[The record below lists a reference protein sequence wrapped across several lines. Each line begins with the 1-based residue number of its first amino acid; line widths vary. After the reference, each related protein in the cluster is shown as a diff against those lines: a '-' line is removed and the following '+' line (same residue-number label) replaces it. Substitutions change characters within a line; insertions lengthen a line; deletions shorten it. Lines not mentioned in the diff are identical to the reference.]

1 MTQVDY
7 PYRIDGRGRTATT
20 THDEHIRDLV
30 EQVLFTAPGD
40 RVNRPTLGSGLL
52 ELVFAPNS
60 DALAASSQLTVQGNL
75 QQWLGDLIHV
85 LDVQVDDDEAEL
97 RVVVRYAI
105 RRTQQPVVA
114 EFRRSR

>member
-1 MTQVDY
+1 METDWY
-7 PYRIDGRGRTATT
+7 
-20 THDEHIRDLV
+20 
-30 EQVLFTAPGD
+30 
-40 RVNRPTLGSGLL
+40 
-52 ELVFAPNS
+52 VFAAIGVVMVIDASLTSVSRPAARRYNS